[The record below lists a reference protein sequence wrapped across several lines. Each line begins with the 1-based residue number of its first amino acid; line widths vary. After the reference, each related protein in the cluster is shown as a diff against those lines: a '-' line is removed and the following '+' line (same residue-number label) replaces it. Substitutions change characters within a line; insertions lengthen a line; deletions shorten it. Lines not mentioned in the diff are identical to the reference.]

1 MHTLVVF
8 GLYILS
14 LILSFGG
21 FYLSISGVFGIVTG
35 FMMFFLSLAMVSVLF
50 LVLVSRAD
58 EMRVYQS
65 TLRKRF
71 ERKIRRIRRKI
82 NER

>member
-21 FYLSISGVFGIVTG
+21 FYLSI
-35 FMMFFLSLAMVSVLF
+35 MFFLSLAMVSVLF